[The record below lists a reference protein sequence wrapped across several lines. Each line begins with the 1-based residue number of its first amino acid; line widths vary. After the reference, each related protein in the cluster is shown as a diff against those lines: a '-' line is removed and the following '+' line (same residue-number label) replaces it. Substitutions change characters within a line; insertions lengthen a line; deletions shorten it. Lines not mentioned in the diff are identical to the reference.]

1 MTPIFEPNPLLLAF
15 LLLKTSL
22 YLPAI
27 AVLGVLRAIGSSEQ
41 ARAWG
46 ILAVVVA
53 LLGLAARFG
62 PSLLGLSGGPVA
74 QTAYAMSAMGGG
86 MVMALA
92 GSVPLAVSALMPGRR
107 WLWVDAL
114 HILLVSALFVLWLL
128 AQ

>member
-1 MTPIFEPNPLLLAF
+1 MTPIFEPSPLLLAF

-27 AVLGVLRAIGSSEQ
+27 VVLGGLRALGSSEQ

-53 LLGLAARFG
+53 VLGLAARFG
-62 PSLLGLSGGPVA
+62 PGLLGFAGGPVA
-74 QTAYAMSAMGGG
+74 QAASAMTAAGDG
-86 MVMALA
+86 MAMAMA

-114 HILLVSALFVLWLL
+114 HILLISALFVLWLL